1 MNKFTTEIK
10 TENWLGHE
18 IRFVEHNGEWWA
30 VAADITK
37 ALNIKNTS
45 EAVNGNHKKNAKGL
59 ADSQKGICKLYTLG
73 GEQEILIVNEP
84 GIYRLI
90 FRSNKP
96 EAEVFQ
102 DWVYNMLKELR
113 TASGL
118 EGFQIFRMLDKDYQR
133 EAMDKLKTSLKQP
146 VKVDY
151 IKANIIADKAV
162 SNIYGYSKMVKKND
176 MTPDMLVM
184 RQGVL
189 QDVVELMTIN
199 DKFGLRI
206 SVSDLIYGTYRQ

>member
-189 QDVVELMTIN
+189 QDVVELMATK
-199 DKFGLRI
+199 DRYGLDI
-206 SVSDLIYGTYRQ
+206 SVSNLVYGIYRQ

>member
-30 VAADITK
+30 LGNDIAK
-37 ALNIKNTS
+37 ALDYS
-45 EAVNGNHKKNAKGL
+45 RPHKAITDNCKGALAKDIL
-59 ADSQKGICKLYTLG
+59 TG
-73 GEQEILIVNEP
+73 GGMQSVKIIPEID
-84 GIYRLI
+84 IYELI
-90 FRSNKP
+90 FTASVQSKSKDVRSKAFDFKN
-96 EAEVFQ
+96 
-102 DWVYNMLKELR
+102 WVYHMLKEFR
-113 TASGL
+113 ATSGL
-118 EGFQIFRMLDKDYQR
+118 EGFQIFRMLDKGFQR

-162 SNIYGYSKMVKKND
+162 SNIYGYSKMVKKD
-176 MTPDMLVM
+176 AMTPDMLVM